1 VSVYSKSVPRHW
13 LWWALQAGSAGLM
26 ILGGVWGCRVRELRP
41 LSFGGG
47 GKTGVGGRG
56 DYEMVG
62 RVEGDGEGG

>member
-1 VSVYSKSVPRHW
+1 
-13 LWWALQAGSAGLM
+13 M